1 MQISPPGI
9 LYKLMDSK
17 QLMMVPHELHQKIL
31 VENHDV
37 PIVAH
42 VGINKTVDLS
52 NGITG
57 GMVYGV
63 M

>member
-1 MQISPPGI
+1 MG
-9 LYKLMDSK
+9 DE
-17 QLMMVPHELHQKIL
+17 QLMIVPHELHQKIL